1 MIRVRIIFT
10 GKLTSKLKTAVKP
23 LEALSNVGSSAVSL
37 SLFAPAAAIF
47 SAVVFLVKT
56 AEGVS
61 AAYDLINKLFDQLSD
76 FVVRVVQYFKGIN
89 PELKTKLIQILKYLL
104 EILARSEKIIKDA
117 RAKKFFKLLILGKD
131 ETTNTL
137 LKKLAKLQES
147 K

>member
-1 MIRVRIIFT
+1 M
-10 GKLTSKLKTAVKP
+10 
-23 LEALSNVGSSAVSL
+23 
-37 SLFAPAAAIF
+37 
-47 SAVVFLVKT
+47 
-56 AEGVS
+56 S